1 MYYDLCRIS
10 TRFRDNQIHSKSAK
24 CTWAIPH
31 FWESEK
37 RWEKRGRQRLVY
49 FVGRWGTL
57 CYVVSSWISLP
68 PQVLRV
74 SKLEKAWDSK
84 DFIYCGRLG
93 KRALKSVHGLF
104 PLLRIQ
110 PMKHPHPLTRPDR
123 SRRPSSPWWC
133 AVYYHT
139 QTNIHNN
146 PAHKNSTAMGASSY
160 PMWGAKELNSNV
172 VCIMISDNILQRKME
187 RVHHKNSP
195 RQHRLVLGQYFEQ
208 YDVWRLIFN
217 GIHSAIE

>member
-49 FVGRWGTL
+49 FVGRWG
-57 CYVVSSWISLP
+57 YVVSSWISLP

-104 PLLRIQ
+104 PTFENQ
-110 PMKHPHPLTRPDR
+110 PMEHPHP
-123 SRRPSSPWWC
+123 
-133 AVYYHT
+133 
-139 QTNIHNN
+139 
-146 PAHKNSTAMGASSY
+146 
-160 PMWGAKELNSNV
+160 
-172 VCIMISDNILQRKME
+172 
-187 RVHHKNSP
+187 SP
-195 RQHRLVLGQYFEQ
+195 RLEGSPKTITMRMCCLLPHTDKYTQK
-208 YDVWRLIFN
+208 
-217 GIHSAIE
+217 SCT